1 MGSRRAVTVTID
13 KPQEWTAKTE
23 RGAVPLIRFIVWIA
37 LALGRPV
44 ARWLLYPIC
53 VYFLLFSTSSRRA
66 SRQYLAKVLD
76 RQATLF
82 DVFRHYRTFAACLL
96 DRVFLLNDQL
106 HLFDLQVHGEEI
118 VLDIL
123 KRGSGCIL
131 LGAHFGSFEAARA
144 LGRQQPDL
152 RISLVMYEE
161 NARKIGSVLNAI
173 NPSLATDIIALGRPE
188 TMIEV
193 GLRLDQGGFVGV
205 LADRGVRGEAQIRHP
220 FLGAPAAFQPGPFR
234 MAALLKRPVVLM
246 VGVYRGGRRYDIFFE
261 HLLDPADM
269 SPRGRAGEADKAMR
283 RYVERLEHYCRM
295 APFNWFNFYDFWA

>member
-1 MGSRRAVTVTID
+1 MTVTID
-13 KPQEWTAKTE
+13 KAREWTVKTE
-23 RGAVPLIRFIVWIA
+23 RGAVPLIRFIVWVA
-37 LALGRPV
+37 LTLGRPMT
-44 ARWLLYPIC
+44 RSLLYPIC
-53 VYFLLFSTSSRRA
+53 LYFLAFSITSRCA
-66 SRQYLAKVLD
+66 SRQYLARVLD
-76 RQATLF
+76 RKPTLF

-193 GLRLDQGGFVGV
+193 GHRLDQGGFVGV
-205 LADRGVRGEAQIRHP
+205 LADRGIGGEAQIRFP
-220 FLGAPAAFQPGPFR
+220 FLGTPAAFQPGPFR

-269 SPRGRAGEADKAMR
+269 SPRARAGEADKAMR
-283 RYVERLEHYCRM
+283 RYIERLEHYCRM